1 MAQTG
6 NRTRYNGF
14 NVWKTPHSPALV
26 GLSAGRAWERRIMR
40 GLFIGLLVL
49 LLIVGGGFAA
59 LLVMADSG
67 APDPQEIRIEVGD
80 ELRGQT

>member
-1 MAQTG
+1 
-6 NRTRYNGF
+6 
-14 NVWKTPHSPALV
+14 
-26 GLSAGRAWERRIMR
+26 MR
-40 GLFIGLLVL
+40 GIFIGLVVL
-49 LLIVGGGFAA
+49 LLIVGGGFTA